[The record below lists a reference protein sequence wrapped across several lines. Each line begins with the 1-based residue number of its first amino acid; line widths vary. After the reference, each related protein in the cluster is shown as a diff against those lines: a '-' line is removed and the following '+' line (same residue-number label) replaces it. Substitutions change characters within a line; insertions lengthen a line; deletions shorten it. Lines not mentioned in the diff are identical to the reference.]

1 MMKLNKLP
9 KILAWSKSTKRR
21 GKGVGSGQG
30 KTAGRGHKGGKAR
43 AGYSPAPCCC
53 GVPFYRHLPV
63 RGFSNAKFRTRYF
76 AVNLRDLVDAKL
88 DTIDKDC
95 MQKLGITRNNFS
107 LVKILGGIDL
117 DRPITITA
125 DKFSASAAAA
135 IERAGGRAILTS
147 VQSQKE

>member
-1 MMKLNKLP
+1 
-9 KILAWSKSTKRR
+9 
-21 GKGVGSGQG
+21 
-30 KTAGRGHKGGKAR
+30 
-43 AGYSPAPCCC
+43 
-53 GVPFYRHLPV
+53 
-63 RGFSNAKFRTRYF
+63 
-76 AVNLRDLVDAKL
+76 
-88 DTIDKDC
+88 